1 MGNLHDDIAI
11 ACMGFKVLIAQ
22 VPDRCTEGVAVFFE
36 QDCPEA

>member
-22 VPDRCTEGVAVFFE
+22 VLDRGAEGVAVFFE